1 MRARTLASML
11 LFLLSFAPNVYGSCG
26 SSSCPLDLHALGLTD
41 SSRLV
46 FDLSFQYIDQDHLR
60 HQRGNFEIEHDE
72 LRTINRL
79 TTLQISSL
87 ITPRLQLSVT
97 APYVSRTHEHVER
110 ASGSFEQWR
119 FGAFGDAALQA
130 RYRVFRADGP
140 AGGSLWLSAGAK
152 LATGA
157 RHEQSLGDHPE
168 EAEGTIQPGTG
179 STDVLLGATWQG
191 GLLRD
196 T

>member
-1 MRARTLASML
+1 MRTRTLASIS
-11 LFLLSFAPNVYGSCG
+11 LFLLSFEPNAYGSCG

-41 SSRLV
+41 NARMV

-97 APYVSRTHEHVER
+97 APYVSRSHEHVER
-110 ASGSFEQWR
+110 ASGSSEEWR
-119 FGAFGDAALQA
+119 FGAFGDTALQ
-130 RYRVFRADGP
+130 
-140 AGGSLWLSAGAK
+140 
-152 LATGA
+152 
-157 RHEQSLGDHPE
+157 
-168 EAEGTIQPGTG
+168 
-179 STDVLLGATWQG
+179 
-191 GLLRD
+191 
-196 T
+196 